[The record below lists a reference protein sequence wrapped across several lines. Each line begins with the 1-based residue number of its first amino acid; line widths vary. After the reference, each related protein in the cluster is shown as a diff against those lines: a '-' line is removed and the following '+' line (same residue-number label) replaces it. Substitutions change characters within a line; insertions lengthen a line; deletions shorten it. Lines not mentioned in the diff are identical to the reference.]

1 MIAMQGG
8 LIHLPRETA
17 RAAGLHLAVA
27 ACVLGLC
34 LGSAP
39 VRGQVRGISNS
50 TAGRSV
56 FLIAHQDDWQLFMG
70 DAVSGILNTGS
81 PATFIYLT
89 AGDDGRDSV
98 YWQTRER
105 AALRSTA
112 VAMGSGVPDTEEI
125 QCATVTVVKHAV
137 RRCSL
142 GGTESYFLRLPDGK
156 RNGAGFPRYNH
167 QSLRL
172 LRAKRISSMT
182 AVDSSATYQGW
193 SDLVATVE
201 ELIGTDSDR
210 GVLIHTTDPSK
221 AANPHDHFDHRM
233 AGFLAEDLRK
243 RRVSAARYY
252 EGYALATRAANRS
265 NAQARVKT
273 AIFLAYDSEMMRVN
287 KDWSAYR
294 EHPAFYSQCMARTY
308 ARAPRPR

>member
-1 MIAMQGG
+1 MIAMKGRF
-8 LIHLPRETA
+8 IHSPRGATPA
-17 RAAGLHLAVA
+17 LRLAVA
-27 ACVLGLC
+27 SGVLGLC
-34 LGSAP
+34 LGNTP
-39 VRGQVRGISNS
+39 VQGQVRDISNP
-50 TAGRSV
+50 TGHRNV

-70 DAVSGILNTGS
+70 DAVSGILRAGS
-81 PATFIYLT
+81 SATFIYLT

-112 VAMGSGVPDTEEI
+112 VAMGSGVPDTQEI
-125 QCATVTVVKHAV
+125 QCATITVVKHAV

-142 GGTESYFLRLPDGK
+142 GSTESYFLRLPDGK
-156 RNGAGFPRYNH
+156 RNGAGFPRYDH

-182 AVDSSATYQGW
+182 AVDSSAAYRGW

-201 ELIGTDSDR
+201 ELVGTDGES

-233 AGFLAEDLRK
+233 AGLLVEDLRK
-243 RRVSAARYY
+243 RGVSGARYY

-273 AIFLAYDSEMMRVN
+273 GIFMAYDSEMMRVN

-294 EHPAFYSQCMARTY
+294 EHPAFYSQCMVRTY

>member
-1 MIAMQGG
+1 
-8 LIHLPRETA
+8 
-17 RAAGLHLAVA
+17 
-27 ACVLGLC
+27 
-34 LGSAP
+34 
-39 VRGQVRGISNS
+39 
-50 TAGRSV
+50 
-56 FLIAHQDDWQLFMG
+56 MG
-70 DAVSGILNTGS
+70 DAVSGILRAGS
-81 PATFIYLT
+81 SATFIYLT

-112 VAMGSGVPDTEEI
+112 VAMSSGVPDTQEI
-125 QCATVTVVKHAV
+125 QCATITAVKHAV

-142 GGTESYFLRLPDGK
+142 GSTESYFLRLPDGK
-156 RNGAGFPRYNH
+156 RNGAGFPRYDH

-201 ELIGTDSDR
+201 ELVGTDGES

-233 AGFLAEDLRK
+233 AGLLVEDLRK
-243 RRVSAARYY
+243 RGVSGARYY

-273 AIFLAYDSEMMRVN
+273 GIFMAYDSEMMRVN

-294 EHPAFYSQCMARTY
+294 EHPAFYSQCMVRTY